1 MSGTMMHH
9 GGKALIVTFQFNS
22 LVLFSTEKRF
32 TLSEKR
38 FTLSL
43 ACFVPI
49 WIGCEQGGGLEFFR
63 EVSCKIQS
71 EHSPFHGMVG
81 FFHLNSLVLR
91 LE

>member
-9 GGKALIVTFQFNS
+9 GGKAPIVTFQFNS
-22 LVLFSTEKRF
+22 LVLFSTEKRL

-49 WIGCEQGGGLEFFR
+49 RIDSEQGGGLEFFR
-63 EVSCKIQS
+63 EVSKFNGSIL
-71 EHSPFHGMVG
+71 HSMVW
-81 FFHLNSLVLR
+81 
-91 LE
+91 